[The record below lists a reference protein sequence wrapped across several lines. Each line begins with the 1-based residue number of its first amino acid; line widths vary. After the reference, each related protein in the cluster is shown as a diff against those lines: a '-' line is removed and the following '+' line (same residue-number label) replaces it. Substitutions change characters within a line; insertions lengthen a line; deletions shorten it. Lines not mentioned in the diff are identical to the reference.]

1 MHKFW
6 FNIKKKHSTLD
17 ERWNLNF
24 DETENTIEQ
33 VIKNHVT
40 SQDDNQ
46 LRIQRDL
53 MIKALNLRS

>member
-1 MHKFW
+1 MQKFW

>member
-1 MHKFW
+1 MQKFW

-46 LRIQRDL
+46 LWIQRDL